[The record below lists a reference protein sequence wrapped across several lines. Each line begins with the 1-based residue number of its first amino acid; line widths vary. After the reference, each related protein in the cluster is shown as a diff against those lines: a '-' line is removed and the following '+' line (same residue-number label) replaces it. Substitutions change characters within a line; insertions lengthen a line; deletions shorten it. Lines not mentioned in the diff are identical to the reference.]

1 MKDNKKTTDS
11 AVADRM
17 GRFIGQLRDYEG
29 VSLQQLAHGLCSIP
43 HLNRIENG
51 EREIGKQLTDTFFQ
65 RLGKPAEL
73 FERILDWDEFQQWQK
88 RQEIITYLNNGN
100 IAAAR
105 TSAAEY
111 GATTAEVLDQQF
123 HAIVELDCCAL
134 EGATPTQLL
143 PMVNAALKLTQPT
156 FEIDP
161 IDTLL
166 LSRNEGRLFFAHLKL
181 REELEGL
188 DTVAQEYHALWRY
201 FFNRRYES
209 RERVYIL
216 PYIALR
222 MIENDYASGCFSSA
236 LTLCEN
242 TLEELTKEYR
252 LYAYAELLEWK
263 QRLHDAMGNPDRT
276 PEKLLSHLSSL
287 LEYAPEQVSLLVPCE
302 ELGNVYCLNHV
313 IRDRRKLLGISQED
327 LSDGICAPHTMSR
340 IENHGG
346 KIQRKK
352 RRLLL
357 QRVNMSGERYDYEVI
372 TDRYED
378 YLLRSELDRAT
389 TAEDWNRS
397 HSLLTIL
404 WERCADTPT
413 NRQYFLKKEAIIR
426 LSLKEGHPEKI
437 SREEFAKLLED
448 ALHITLPLDIDK
460 IDTYPACTLS
470 INEILGLLPLASCY
484 EKLRMYQKCL
494 AVHLFLRRCLES
506 TGADTSLY
514 VDLFTYVEIGI
525 ASVLGSLGNPEES
538 SNIIHKCLNLMVQ
551 NQRSEV
557 LARCLLGEAWNIA
570 DRLGKLQPE
579 SRSIEEQKVDTKFRQ
594 AYAAAIIS
602 GDVVRQRLIPKYYYK
617 QFNKD
622 FQL

>member
-1 MKDNKKTTDS
+1 MSGHTTSSDS
-11 AVADRM
+11 SVDRM

-43 HLNRIENG
+43 YLNRIENG

-88 RQEIITYLNNGN
+88 RQEIITHLNNGD

-105 TSAAEY
+105 ASTTEY
-111 GATTAEVLDQQF
+111 STTAKEILDQQF
-123 HAIVELDCCAL
+123 LAIVELDCCAL
-134 EGATPTQLL
+134 EGATSSQLL
-143 PMVNAALKLTQPT
+143 PMVDSALKLTQPT
-156 FEIDP
+156 FEADP
-161 IDTLL
+161 VDTLL

-263 QRLHDAMGNPDRT
+263 QRLYDATGNSDRT
-276 PEKLLSHLSSL
+276 PEKLFSHLKSL
-287 LEYAPEQVSLLVPCE
+287 MEYAPEQVSLLVPCE

-327 LSDGICAPHTMSR
+327 LSDGICAPHTLSR

-346 KIQRKK
+346 KIQRKN

-437 SREEFAKLLED
+437 SREEFTKKLED

-494 AVHLFLRRCLES
+494 SVHLFLRRCLECS
-506 TGADTSLY
+506 GADASLY
-514 VDLFTYVEIGI
+514 ADLYIHVEVGI
-525 ASVLGSLGNPEES
+525 ASVLGSLGRYNES
-538 SNIIHKCLNLMVQ
+538 SIIINKCLKLMMQ
-551 NQRSEV
+551 NRRSLV
-557 LARCLLGEAWNIA
+557 LTRCLLGKAWN
-570 DRLGKLQPE
+570 LSPQLENLPPE
-579 SRSIEEQKVDTKFRQ
+579 SRSIEEQKVDTMFRH

-602 GDVVRQRLIPKYYYK
+602 GDVVRQRTTPKYYYK
-617 QFNKD
+617 QFNTEIH
-622 FQL
+622 L